1 MTDAIRTWIEDN
13 RDEMV
18 QPWLRDALCA
28 VLEVNEDHLDLLTGR
43 GRYPE
48 RINEC
53 HCLGCQSIRAIADA
67 LGVSDD

>member
-18 QPWLRDALCA
+18 QPWLREA
-28 VLEVNEDHLDLLTGR
+28 VLAVLDLCDEARIWGV
-43 GRYPE
+43 GNPE
-48 RINEC
+48 VLSFEQDICRI
-53 HCLGCQSIRAIADA
+53 IADA